1 MAVKSQTT
9 RDALSVSAAI
19 RLVKEE
25 LDALPLCIEGEV
37 SQVSN
42 KPGYKAVYFTIKDKS
57 AALPCMMWVNRY
69 SQANVELKVGA
80 LVRVTGKLS
89 IYAAKGTMNFEVSS
103 LKLAGEGDIR
113 LKIAQLAEKLT
124 KEGLTDVRRKRA
136 IPALPE
142 KIGLVTSPRGAAV
155 HDVLRTLRR
164 RYPFAQV
171 LLAGVPVE
179 GADAPR
185 YLVAGMKTVVDAGAE
200 LVLVVRGG
208 GSFEDLMP
216 FNDERLA
223 RTIAACPV
231 PVVTGIGH
239 EPDTTIADLVSD
251 LRCST
256 PTAAAEAVSP
266 EDGYLENALTQSA
279 AKMKSC
285 VERKLHLETLR
296 LDGQVRR
303 SLFRDSQALLSQE
316 WMGLDYSAERLSR
329 AIPLNIMRDK
339 SSLDA
344 AQASLRKLST
354 TLVAVD
360 KQRVAD
366 TSQRASK
373 AIAANLDRFGARLSL
388 AAAQVNSLSPLAVL
402 GRGYSIVFNGEGGVV
417 HNAGAVHVGDDVHVR
432 LGKGSLSCKVNAI
445 DAEDHAHDKEK
456 Q

>member
-69 SQANVELKVGA
+69 AQANVELKVGA

-239 EPDTTIADLVSD
+239 EPDTTIADLVAD

-366 TSQRASK
+366 TSQRVSK
-373 AIAANLDRFGARLSL
+373 AVAANLDRFGARLSL

-417 HNAGAVHVGDDVHVR
+417 HNAGAVHLGDDVRVR

>member
-42 KPGYKAVYFTIKDKS
+42 KPGYKAVYFTIKDKR

-164 RYPFAQV
+164 RYPFVQV

-239 EPDTTIADLVSD
+239 EPDTTIADLVAD
-251 LRCST
+251 LR
-256 PTAAAEAVSP
+256 
-266 EDGYLENALTQSA
+266 
-279 AKMKSC
+279 
-285 VERKLHLETLR
+285 
-296 LDGQVRR
+296 
-303 SLFRDSQALLSQE
+303 
-316 WMGLDYSAERLSR
+316 
-329 AIPLNIMRDK
+329 
-339 SSLDA
+339 
-344 AQASLRKLST
+344 
-354 TLVAVD
+354 
-360 KQRVAD
+360 
-366 TSQRASK
+366 
-373 AIAANLDRFGARLSL
+373 
-388 AAAQVNSLSPLAVL
+388 
-402 GRGYSIVFNGEGGVV
+402 
-417 HNAGAVHVGDDVHVR
+417 
-432 LGKGSLSCKVNAI
+432 
-445 DAEDHAHDKEK
+445 
-456 Q
+456 